1 MKWINLSLICIL
13 SLFLLSCTITGNVIK
28 EFGPKTEAYF
38 CPRENCTA
46 VLLNYFRASN
56 KIDCA
61 MYDLNV
67 PELVNILKTKKARMV
82 MDDAGAEKTLNPV
95 IDSKYSQMHNKFCVL
110 DNYTVITGS
119 FNPTLGT
126 GIRLNNN
133 NVLIMHSKRIADVY
147 EQEFNVLYSGIFSK
161 YKNRIKRDNV
171 FYLNDEK
178 IEIYFCPEDWCANKV
193 LDALDQAK
201 SNIYFLIYSFTHE
214 KIGDMLIKKKIQ
226 GIFVQGI
233 MEKSQ
238 NSKYSQFK
246 KLNSSGIDVMW
257 DKNGGLLHH
266 KVFII
271 DENTVIT
278 GSFNPSLN
286 GDTSNDENLVII
298 HSPEIAKKYLEEYNF
313 LHSSWK

>member
-1 MKWINLSLICIL
+1 MKRRLILFCLIL
-13 SLFLLSCTITGNVIK
+13 ISCTITANVVK
-28 EFGPKTEAYF
+28 EYNEPTEAYF
-38 CPRENCTA
+38 CPRENCTH
-46 VLLNYFRASN
+46 VLAEYFKISN

-67 PELVNILKTKKARMV
+67 PELVNILKEKKARMV
-82 MDDAGAEKTLNPV
+82 MDDAGAEYSLNPV

-110 DNYTVITGS
+110 DNNTVITGS

-133 NVLIMHSKRIADVY
+133 NVLILHSWKIAEVY
-147 EQEFNVLYSGIFSK
+147 EKEFEVLYSGVFSK
-161 YKNRIKRDNV
+161 DKKRITRNTL
-171 FYLNDEK
+171 FYLNNDVVEVF
-178 IEIYFCPEDWCANKV
+178 FCPEDWCANKV
-193 LDALDQAK
+193 LYALDKAK
-201 SNIYFLIYSFTHE
+201 YSIHFFIYSFTHE
-214 KIGDMLIKKKIQ
+214 KIGDMMIKKKNQGLFIQ
-226 GIFVQGI
+226 GV

-238 NSKYSQFK
+238 NSQYSQFK
-246 KLNSSGIDVMW
+246 KLNSSGIDVKW
-257 DKNGGLLHH
+257 DKNKGLMHN

-298 HSPEIAKKYLEEYNF
+298 YSREIAQKYLSEFSIISEQ
-313 LHSSWK
+313 K